1 MARALGPAPVPA
13 ATVAGSGALAQTAR
27 RDSGS
32 RGRAGERGA
41 PPARAPAPYLTRAA
55 VGGWRPARAAARPRR
70 RRRRRR
76 PPRRWRRRPPPR
88 PGAAAAGVAAG
99 ARRGQAAA
107 WAGRRCRGG
116 AGPRRSGCARPP
128 RPPARRA
135 ARSGRGRAAAP
146 GPCAPASR
154 RRCSPPRGTGRRPRP
169 AAARPR
175 AAAGARCRCPGRGPS
190 ARERTAGRRLSSGRR
205 PRRLPLLPLPF
216 PSLPQRRPALPG
228 AAPAELAPAPGTRLL
243 LSRTPR
249 LGQFPPPAERT
260 GRLSPA
266 PRGYGPQGAI
276 QNEPLPRH
284 HAPPR
289 PPVPLPG
296 VVSPLSPCPVP
307 HGAPAAL
314 PGAGQAP
321 TRPNPTLGES
331 PAPRG
336 WPRARCRGPSPAGCS
351 AAQRGPRRAGA
362 EAVPGPHRRER
373 GSFLAGQGEK
383 GVATGDR
390 GLQRAGKKNNL
401 LSWSGPQSFSNVAK
415 EGL

>member
-1 MARALGPAPVPA
+1 MLLSEDGGLPGRRRGRGGGGGGGGRRGGGGGGPHLGRGRRRRGWRRAL
-13 ATVAGSGALAQTAR
+13 AGAR
-27 RDSGS
+27 RRRGPGGGAVAA
-32 RGRAGERGA
+32 RGRAALDVRDRLGRLHVGRREAGEDAQQRLGLVLLRLVVAVVRHAALVDALVLPPHAREPQPVRDVVALDADRLQESA
-41 PPARAPAPYLTRAA
+41 PPGAA
-55 VGGWRPARAAARPRR
+55 S
-70 RRRRRR
+70 
-76 PPRRWRRRPPPR
+76 
-88 PGAAAAGVAAG
+88 AAAAG
-99 ARRGQAAA
+99 
-107 WAGRRCRGG
+107 
-116 AGPRRSGCARPP
+116 
-128 RPPARRA
+128 
-135 ARSGRGRAAAP
+135 
-146 GPCAPASR
+146 
-154 RRCSPPRGTGRRPRP
+154 P
-169 AAARPR
+169 AAFPFF
-175 AAAGARCRCPGRGPS
+175 
-190 ARERTAGRRLSSGRR
+190 
-205 PRRLPLLPLPF
+205 PF